1 MREPHSPQSPV
12 GPGSD
17 RKGASAG
24 PAKDSRAEPTPAS
37 GHVSRSDRLTWAE
50 IRRLALRH
58 RKSLWLANGVAVLAT
73 LCTVPVPLLLPLLVD
88 EVLLGHGN
96 AALQWMNHL
105 LPAGWQK
112 PVGYIALML
121 AFTLSL
127 RLCSLVFNVIQARQF
142 ARLSK
147 DIVYRVRLRL
157 IERLKRISL
166 SEYESLGSGTVTT
179 HLVTDLDT
187 LDKFIGETL
196 SKFLVA
202 ILTLA
207 GTATILMW
215 MHWQLALLIL
225 LFNPLVI
232 YATVQLGKRVKS
244 LKKLENDSTSR
255 FTQALTE
262 TLDAIQEIR
271 GGNRQGFFL
280 GRLGLRAREVRDY
293 AIASQWKSDAS
304 GRASGLLFQF
314 GIDIFRAAAML
325 TVLFSDLSIGQMLAV
340 FSYLWFMIT
349 PVEQLLNLQY
359 AYYAAGG
366 AMTRINELLARADE
380 PQYAGGVDPFQQ
392 RQTVGI
398 DVRGLCFGYGEEL
411 VLDQLDLSILAGE
424 KVAIVGAS
432 GGGKS
437 TLVQLLLGLYTP
449 SAGTIRF
456 GGATMQEIGLDTLR
470 EHVAVV
476 LQHPSLF
483 NDSIRA
489 NLTMGRERTDDA
501 CWNALQIAQLDA
513 TVRALP
519 HGLDSIVGRSGVRL
533 SGGQRQRLAIAR
545 MILANPQ
552 VVILDEATSA
562 LDAATEYN
570 LHQAMT
576 HFLQGRTTLIIA
588 HRLSAVK
595 QADRVVVFD
604 GGHVAEDGDHQQL
617 IADGG
622 LYAKLYGHLQQV

>member
-1 MREPHSPQSPV
+1 V
-12 GPGSD
+12 LDVPGSPD
-17 RKGASAG
+17 PVPGKPHTAG
-24 PAKDSRAEPTPAS
+24 
-37 GHVSRSDRLTWAE
+37 DRLSWAE
-50 IRRLALRH
+50 IRRLALH
-58 RKSLWLANGVAVLAT
+58 HKKNLWSANLIAVLAA
-73 LCTVPVPLLLPLLVD
+73 CCSVPIPLLLPLLVD
-88 EVLLGHGN
+88 EVLLGHGE
-96 AALQWMNHL
+96 AALKWMNHL
-105 LPAGWQK
+105 LPSPWQ
-112 PVGYIALML
+112 VAAGYIGLML
-121 AFTLSL
+121 ALTLCL
-127 RLCSLVFNVIQARQF
+127 RLAALAFNVIQAKLF
-142 ARLSK
+142 AGLAK
-147 DIVYRVRLRL
+147 DIVYRLRIRL

-166 SEYESLGSGTVTT
+166 KEYESLGSGTVTT

-187 LDKFIGETL
+187 LDKFVGETL
-196 SKFLVA
+196 SRFLVA
-202 ILTLA
+202 MLTLT
-207 GTATILMW
+207 GTAAILIW

-232 YATVQLGKRVKS
+232 YFTVQLGKRVKH
-244 LKKLENDSTSR
+244 LKKLENDSTAR

-271 GGNRQGFFL
+271 ASNRQGYFL

-293 AIASQWKSDAS
+293 AVDSQWKSDAS

-340 FSYLWFMIT
+340 FSYLWFMIG

-366 AMTRINELLARADE
+366 ALSRLNELLARDDE
-380 PQYAGGVDPFQQ
+380 PQYPAASDPFAG
-392 RQTVGI
+392 RDTVGI
-398 DVRGLCFGYGEEL
+398 EVRDLRFAYADEP
-411 VLDQLDLSILAGE
+411 VLENLDLSIAPGE

-437 TLVQLLLGLYTP
+437 TLVQLLLGLY
-449 SAGTIRF
+449 SAQAGTIRF
-456 GGATMQEIGLDTLR
+456 GGASLQEIGLETLR
-470 EHVAVV
+470 ENVAVV

-483 NDSIRA
+483 NDTVRA
-489 NLTMGRERTDDA
+489 NLTMGRDSSDDA
-501 CWNALQIAQLDA
+501 CWQALRIAQLDA
-513 TVRALP
+513 TIAALP
-519 HGLDSIVGRSGVRL
+519 QGLDSVVGRSGVRL

-545 MILANPQ
+545 MVLAEPK

-570 LHQAMT
+570 LHLALAR
-576 HFLQGRTTLIIA
+576 FLSGRTTLIIA

-595 QADRVVVFD
+595 QADRVLVFD

-617 IADGG
+617 IAEGG
-622 LYAKLYGHLQQV
+622 LYAKLYGHLQQS